1 MRLSTSILQRC
12 CCAIPTAKPFVYRL
26 SAYTV
31 SFCRRCFAMLQRII
45 QIPLTILCFRATLSL
60 QSLFLHVYCGL
71 AISILSCWFKFCYFW
86 CYLCIVPKHA
96 GNRGIDLC
104 CVHNSIFFYS
114 IVCGSVCLCIR
125 NMRLLLRAPA
135 AKSSR
140 ACLAAAAF
148 VYSCYCL
155 YFAINSLSFSSETP
169 KYLRMF
175 SSAYSGRCSMKDR
188 I

>member
-60 QSLFLHVYCGL
+60 QNLFLHVYCGL

-86 CYLCIVPKHA
+86 CYLCIVPKHS
-96 GNRGIDLC
+96 DHVL
-104 CVHNSIFFYS
+104 
-114 IVCGSVCLCIR
+114 
-125 NMRLLLRAPA
+125 
-135 AKSSR
+135 AKKCDSSR
-140 ACLAAAAF
+140 EKCVRFPARENCDTNVSAFHNFRNNCVYTLAKRRRSGIIFLKKEHPQNIECGVAAPEGGNTGN
-148 VYSCYCL
+148 
-155 YFAINSLSFSSETP
+155 AI
-169 KYLRMF
+169 
-175 SSAYSGRCSMKDR
+175 
-188 I
+188 